1 MNSKVDLESA
11 IMVAWQTSEDID
23 LLFKHHSDHPAPM
36 SDDEISNAL
45 LGIKTLHDMRMEHV
59 MDLYCRKFE
68 LDQYCTDPEKLAAR
82 ERMMFPDFPVETK
95 GNAFTKKFKKGSKK
109 K

>member
-1 MNSKVDLESA
+1 MNPKVDLESA

-23 LLFKHHSDHPAPM
+23 LLFKHYGDAPRPM
-36 SDDEISNAL
+36 TEDEVLNAL
-45 LGIKTLHDMRMEHV
+45 LGIKSLHDMRCESL
-59 MDLYCRKFE
+59 MDKYCQKME

-82 ERMMFPDFPVETK
+82 DFMFGTNP
-95 GNAFTKKFKKGSKK
+95 KKGKK

>member
-1 MNSKVDLESA
+1 MNPKVDLESA

-23 LLFKHHSDHPAPM
+23 LLFKHYGDAPRPM
-36 SDDEISNAL
+36 TEDEVLNAL
-45 LGIKTLHDMRMEHV
+45 LGIKTLHDMRCESL
-59 MDLYCRKFE
+59 MDKYCQKME

-82 ERMMFPDFPVETK
+82 YEMFGTNP
-95 GNAFTKKFKKGSKK
+95 KKGKK